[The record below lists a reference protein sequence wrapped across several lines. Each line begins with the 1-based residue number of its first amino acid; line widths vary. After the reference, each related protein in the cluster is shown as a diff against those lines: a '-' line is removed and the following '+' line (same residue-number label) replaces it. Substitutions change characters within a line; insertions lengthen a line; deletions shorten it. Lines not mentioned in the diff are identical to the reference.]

1 MRVVVLSDTH
11 VRRGGRKVLPATAL
25 AQLGRADVVLHAGD
39 VLEQWFLDE
48 LAELAPVYA
57 VLGNNDAGLDLPE
70 RLEVELAGV
79 HVGMVHDSGARTGR
93 EARLSRWFPGCGL
106 VVFGHSHVPLDTRGL
121 HGQRLLNPG
130 SPTDRAP
137 NPTTPWPWSTWPT
150 PRSAGPRSSTS
161 TELSAQEVWPTTAA
175 AQRLR

>member
-1 MRVVVLSDTH
+1 VRVVVLSDTH
-11 VRRGGRKVLPATAL
+11 VRSGGRKVVPAGAFEHL
-25 AQLGRADVVLHAGD
+25 RAADAILHAGD

-48 LAELAPVYA
+48 LAELAPVHA

-93 EARLSRWFPGCGL
+93 EARLSRWFPACGL
-106 VVFGHSHVPLDTRGL
+106 VVFGHSHVPLATRGL

-130 SPTDRAP
+130 SPTDRRTQPHHTLALVDLADGRIEH
-137 NPTTPWPWSTWPT
+137 SQII
-150 PRSAGPRSSTS
+150 
-161 TELSAQEVWPTTAA
+161 ELD
-175 AQRLR
+175 